1 MKYGYARRSRKK
13 QTIETQKEI
22 LAALGAEVIIEETA
36 AGKTTTRKE
45 YRNLI
50 DNTLEEGDEL
60 LATEL
65 SRLGRNALELLS
77 LREKLADRG
86 VTLTVEGK
94 TYDFTNR
101 TDRLTYGL
109 QAVIYEN
116 ESENNSDR
124 VKRAIAAKGSGPKG
138 GRPRA
143 LTDTQETWVWK
154 RLKEQGWSISRCVE
168 EYKCSRN
175 SILRAVAKV
184 DTRRQEEAKKAG
196 DGQGS
201 ATAGDVQ

>member
-13 QTIETQKEI
+13 QAIETQKEI

-36 AGKTTTRKE
+36 AGKNASRKA
-45 YRNLI
+45 YRNLV
-50 DNTLEEGDEL
+50 DNTLQEGDEL

-65 SRLGRNALELLS
+65 SRLGRNALELLN
-77 LREKLADRG
+77 LREKLASRG

-124 VKRAIAAKGSGPKG
+124 VKRAVAARRSTPKG

-154 RLKEQGWSISRCVE
+154 RVKEQGWSIARCME

-184 DTRRQEEAKKAG
+184 EARTARQ
-196 DGQGS
+196 
-201 ATAGDVQ
+201 